1 MNETN
6 ARQQAILN
14 FSQARRRANW
24 ERWRGRDE
32 RLLPFEVIRAALK
45 QQNPMYRGIQQIP
58 LEQIV
63 GSVGRYNEF
72 NRHFLP
78 LNDSLQERWI
88 RVETL
93 AASGQGWPPIE
104 TYQVGNAYFV
114 RDGNHR
120 TAVARQMGN
129 KTIEAHVWAFPLA
142 IEIGPADSLDAVLIR
157 FGERYFLDKTALDG
171 LRPDHTIHLTT
182 PGRYTELLAQIEH
195 LHHLLCAIDERPIPH
210 EEAVMVWYDIIYLP
224 TVQIISES
232 GLLEAFPG
240 RSESDLFVWLSIH
253 RDQLGQDYD
262 NLEDLAR
269 FLAEQHKASNLDKLT
284 RQVKKL
290 FGRPEPSPLLIPET
304 TTTL

>member
-1 MNETN
+1 MNETS

-14 FSQARRRANW
+14 FSLARRRADW
-24 ERWRGRDE
+24 ERWRGQEE
-32 RLLPFEVIRAALK
+32 RLLPFEAIRATLK
-45 QQNPMYRGIQQIP
+45 QQNPMYRGIQQIS
-58 LEQIV
+58 LAQIV

-78 LNDSLQERWI
+78 LNDSLRERWI

-93 AASGQGWPPIE
+93 AASGHGWPPIE
-104 TYQVGNAYFV
+104 TYQVGNVYFV

-120 TAVARQMGN
+120 AAVSRQMGN
-129 KTIEAHVWAFPLA
+129 ETIEAHVWMFPSEV
-142 IEIGPADSLDAVLIR
+142 EIVPTDSLDVMLIR
-157 FGERYFLDKTALDG
+157 FGERYFMDKTALDR
-171 LRPDHTIHLTT
+171 LRPDHTIRLTT

-195 LHHLLCAIDERPIPH
+195 LHQLLQVIDERPVSD
-210 EEAVMVWYDIIYLP
+210 EEAVTAWYDIIYLP

-232 GLLEAFPG
+232 GLLETFPG

-262 NLEDLAR
+262 NLADLAG
-269 FLAEQHKASNLDKLT
+269 FLAGQYKASNLDKLT

-290 FGRPEPSPLLIPET
+290 LGRPEPSPLLTPEPVAN
-304 TTTL
+304 L